1 MNVSDVMTREVTT
14 VTRETPLKDAAR
26 LLAVNHF
33 SGVPVVDDD
42 GVVVGVL
49 SEADILVKEGGPRDT
64 RHGVLHWLLE
74 PEQPGFEEKLEAQ
87 TAGEAMSS
95 PPVTIAPGRP
105 LREAANTMLDE
116 GVNRLPVVD
125 DDGRLVGLVTRGD
138 LVRAFV
144 RSDDAIRHEIETD
157 VVRRILWVEDPAA
170 IGVTVKGGVVTLEGE
185 VATESDA
192 ELLPRFV
199 ERVPGVVAVE
209 SRLRYPTG

>member
-14 VTRETPLKDAAR
+14 VTPETPLKDAAR
-26 LLAVNHF
+26 LLAAHRF
-33 SGVPVVDDD
+33 SGVPVVDAD

-49 SEADILVKEGGPRDT
+49 SEADILVKEGGHRET

-74 PEQPGFEEKLEAQ
+74 PEAPGLADKLGAR
-87 TAGEAMSS
+87 TAGEAMTS
-95 PPVTIAPGRP
+95 PPVTIAADRP
-105 LREAANTMLDE
+105 VRDVANTMLDE

-125 DDGRLVGLVTRGD
+125 ADGRLVGLVTRGD

-144 RSDDAIRHEIETD
+144 RSDEAIRHEIETD

-170 IGVTVKGGVVTLEGE
+170 IAVTVEQGVVTLEGE
-185 VATESDA
+185 VRSQSDA

-209 SRLRYPTG
+209 SRLRHP